1 MGYLN
6 AMQGVE
12 LGMVGLQAGLNR
24 LTMPQRPLLSY
35 YRWQPEVPQGV
46 SVDSYNALVVEHNA
60 LVDALVA
67 ERKRTAQLQ
76 SQLRDAL
83 RLLKQAVDS

>member
-24 LTMPQRPLLSY
+24 LTAPQRPLSSY

-46 SVDSYNALVVEHNA
+46 SVESYNALVVEHNA

-67 ERKRTAQLQ
+67 ERKRTAQLR

>member
-1 MGYLN
+1 MGYMN

-12 LGMVGLQAGLNR
+12 IGLAGLQTGLNS
-24 LTMPQRPLLSY
+24 LTAPRRPLSSY
-35 YRWQPEVPQGV
+35 YRWHPDVPRGV
-46 SVDSYNALVVEHNA
+46 SVKAYNALVTEHNA

-67 ERKRTAQLQ
+67 ERKKTARLQ

-83 RLLKQAVDS
+83 NLLKLAES

>member
-1 MGYLN
+1 MGYMN

-12 LGMVGLQAGLNR
+12 IGLAGLQTGLNC
-24 LTMPQRPLLSY
+24 LTAVQRPLSSY
-35 YRWQPEVPQGV
+35 YRWHPEVSRGV
-46 SVDSYNALVVEHNA
+46 SVKAYNALVTEHNA

-67 ERKRTAQLQ
+67 ERKKNARLQ

-83 RLLKQAVDS
+83 EILKHAADA